1 MLSRNAGQSSS
12 AARLS
17 ELLGWLAAWPPAEE
31 SLTASDL
38 ADLLWLART
47 MPEAPPPTNR
57 GQGSHS
63 AEERKESHTSDPGRN
78 DSSKRPPPTPPP
90 EPPPGDQDHC
100 AFFPETPPASPR
112 ERAAHLLPV
121 RVLPRQRELD
131 AAIASLPVRLQAPR
145 LLPPDRL
152 LLEALRPLMGRVP
165 AADRQ
170 QLDEEATAERCA
182 EQRLPLPVYRGRAEP
197 RFSVTLLVDR
207 GLSMEVWQPLAGEF
221 RDLLVRSGSF
231 REVRMVE
238 LIPPRSWDGDGAVG
252 YRPVEAQQV
261 VWKSPKTLRRSPP
274 PLAAEA
280 RRSLLLVISDTAG
293 PHWWNGLMFEALE
306 AWSRRLPVAILHTL
320 PHWMAQRTAL
330 RALAQAEI
338 RNGDANASN
347 SHYLVRDPDG
357 WDDTLTRGGAVP
369 VLSLDPGSLA
379 PWSALVMG
387 DGRLS
392 IAGVRI
398 PADRAVLE
406 QRLEPLR
413 PEALAPAVAQ
423 PSSAEELWQGFCRFA
438 SAEAQRLMMVLAA
451 APVLSLPVMRLIKE
465 AMLPTASGPLPL
477 QEVLLSGLLQPIAGS
492 PEQEPDQQHRGR
504 RDAVPQSPADADTLQ
519 YSFHAG
525 VLELLRS
532 DLSAADTVTVVRMVT
547 GLLERRWNALGTG
560 HRFRALLR
568 DPGLEIDDEELKGV
582 VNFATATAE
591 LIERLPGEE
600 YQRFARQ
607 LRGRSPQPVRRVW
620 PETMCFVSHD
630 FTTELLVEVPELQPV
645 RFETARLQIMPLQR
659 FSTSTWL
666 LRQEGGRWFMEL
678 RPLQVEGYREDL
690 GGRLALTLV
699 EIPAGSFLM
708 GSPPEEPERSE
719 NEGPQ
724 HEVKLE
730 SFFISQTPITQAQ
743 WREVAGW
750 QPLPAERWRQ
760 DLNPDPSHFQNR
772 QGLAEGKVHLFE
784 AEANT
789 DNRPVENVSWLDAI
803 EFCNRLSQRT
813 GRTYTLPSEAQWEY
827 ACRAGSITPFHFG
840 ATITPELANYDGN
853 FTYADGP
860 KGVYREQ
867 TTPVGML
874 PANAWGLHDMHGNVY
889 EWCLDHWHHGYE
901 GAPADGSAWLSS
913 TDQQQQSTPKAVE
926 VGTDDSESRLL
937 RGGSWFDD
945 PLYCRSAF
953 RFRLRPGY
961 AYLYVGFRVVCLPQ
975 GPSLNP

>member
-1 MLSRNAGQSSS
+1 MPSRSAAQHSS

-17 ELLGWLAAWPPAEE
+17 ELLGWLVAWPPAEE

-57 GQGSHS
+57 DQGSQS
-63 AEERKESHTSDPGRN
+63 AQERKESHTSDPGRN

-145 LLPPDRL
+145 LLPPDQL
-152 LLEALRPLMGRVP
+152 LLDALRPLMGRVP

-182 EQRLPLPVYRGRAEP
+182 EQRLPLPVYGGRAEP

-221 RDLLVRSGSF
+221 RDLLVRSGAF

-238 LIPPRSWDGDGAVG
+238 LSPPRSWEGDGAVG

-261 VWKSPKTLRRSPP
+261 VWKSPKALRRSPP

-293 PHWWNGLMFEALE
+293 PHWWDGLMFEALE

-338 RNGDANASN
+338 RNGDATASN

-357 WDDTLTRGGAVP
+357 WDDTPTRGGAVP

-413 PEALAPAVAQ
+413 PEALAPADAQ

-465 AMLPTASGPLPL
+465 AILPPASGPLPL

-492 PEQEPDQQHRGR
+492 PEQEPGQQHRGR
-504 RDAVPQSPADADTLQ
+504 RDAVRQSPADADTLQ

-560 HRFRALLR
+560 HSFRALLR

-620 PETMCFVSHD
+620 PETMRFVSHD

-645 RFETARLQIMPLQR
+645 RFETARLQNMPLER
-659 FSTSTWL
+659 FPTSTCL
-666 LRQEGGRWFMEL
+666 LRQEGGRWSTER

-690 GGRLALTLV
+690 GGRLALTLI

-708 GSPPEEPERSE
+708 GSPPEEPGLSDD
-719 NEGPQ
+719 EGPQ
-724 HEVKLE
+724 HEVKLA
-730 SFFISQTPITQAQ
+730 SFFMSHTPITQAQ

-750 QPLPAERWRQ
+750 QSLPAERWGQ
-760 DLNPDPSHFQNR
+760 DLNPDPSHFYNR
-772 QGLAEGKVHLFE
+772 EGQAEGEVRLFE

-789 DNRPVENVSWLDAI
+789 DNRPVENVSWLDAM

-827 ACRAGSITPFHFG
+827 ACRAGTTTPFHFG
-840 ATITPELANYDGN
+840 DMISPELANYHGN
-853 FTYADGP
+853 YAYADGP
-860 KGVYREQ
+860 KGIYREQ
-867 TTPVGML
+867 TTPVRMF
-874 PANAWGLHDMHGNVY
+874 PANAWGLHDMHGNVW
-889 EWCLDHWHHGYE
+889 EWCLDEWHESYE
-901 GAPADGSAWLSS
+901 GAPTDGRAWGDAAEGEKSKELVK
-913 TDQQQQSTPKAVE
+913 TK
-926 VGTDDSESRLL
+926 LL
-937 RGGSWFDD
+937 RGGSWNFI
-945 PLYCRSAF
+945 PGSCRSASRNHF
-953 RFRLRPGY
+953 RPDY
-961 AYLYVGFRVVCLPQ
+961 ANDGVGFRVVCLPQ

>member
-1 MLSRNAGQSSS
+1 MPSRRAVQPSSD
-12 AARLS
+12 AWLS
-17 ELLGWLAAWPPAEE
+17 ELLGWLVAWPPAEE

-57 GQGSHS
+57 DQGSQS
-63 AEERKESHTSDPGRN
+63 AQERKESHTSDPGRN

-145 LLPPDRL
+145 LLPPERL
-152 LLEALRPLMGRVP
+152 MLDALRPLMGRVP

-182 EQRLPLPVYRGRAEP
+182 EQRLPLPVYGGRAEP

-207 GLSMEVWQPLAGEF
+207 GLSMEVWQPLAREF
-221 RDLLVRSGSF
+221 RDLLVRSGAF

-238 LIPPRSWDGDGAVG
+238 LSPPRSWEGDGAVG

-261 VWKSPKTLRRSPP
+261 VWKSPKALRRSPP

-293 PHWWNGLMFEALE
+293 PHWWDGLMFEALE

-338 RNGDANASN
+338 RNGDATASN

-357 WDDTLTRGGAVP
+357 WDDTPTRGGAVP

-465 AMLPTASGPLPL
+465 AILPPASGPLPL
-477 QEVLLSGLLQPIAGS
+477 QEVLLSGLLQPIAGP
-492 PEQEPDQQHRGR
+492 PEQEPGQQHRGR
-504 RDAVPQSPADADTLQ
+504 RDADRQSPADADTLQ

-560 HRFRALLR
+560 HSFRALLR

-645 RFETARLQIMPLQR
+645 RFETARLQNMPLQR
-659 FSTSTWL
+659 FPTSTCL
-666 LRQEGGRWFMEL
+666 LRQEGGRWSTER

-690 GGRLALTLV
+690 GGRLALTLI

-708 GSPPEEPERSE
+708 GSPPEEPGRSDD
-719 NEGPQ
+719 EGPQ
-724 HEVKLE
+724 HEVKLA
-730 SFFISQTPITQAQ
+730 SFFMSHTPITQAQ

-750 QPLPAERWRQ
+750 QPLPAERWGQ
-760 DLNPDPSHFQNR
+760 DLNPDPSHFYNR
-772 QGLAEGKVHLFE
+772 EGQAEGEVRLFE

-789 DNRPVENVSWLDAI
+789 DNRPVENVSWLDAM

-813 GRTYTLPSEAQWEY
+813 GRTYSLPSEAQWEY
-827 ACRAGSITPFHFG
+827 ACRAGTTTPFHFG
-840 ATITPELANYDGN
+840 DTISPELANYRGDVA
-853 FTYADGP
+853 YADGP
-860 KGVYREQ
+860 QGVYREQ
-867 TTPVGML
+867 TTPVGMF
-874 PANAWGLHDMHGNVY
+874 PANAWGLHDMHANVW
-889 EWCLDHWHHGYE
+889 EWCQDEWHESYE
-901 GAPADGSAWLSS
+901 GAPTDGRAWVDAAERENSN
-913 TDQQQQSTPKAVE
+913 
-926 VGTDDSESRLL
+926 ESKKRRLL
-937 RGGSWFDD
+937 RGGSWSYY
-945 PLYCRSAF
+945 PRYCRSAC
-953 RFRLRPGY
+953 RFLILPVD
-961 AYLYVGFRVVCLPQ
+961 AYYVVGFRVVCLPQ
-975 GPSLNP
+975 DPSLNP

>member
-1 MLSRNAGQSSS
+1 
-12 AARLS
+12 
-17 ELLGWLAAWPPAEE
+17 
-31 SLTASDL
+31 
-38 ADLLWLART
+38 
-47 MPEAPPPTNR
+47 
-57 GQGSHS
+57 
-63 AEERKESHTSDPGRN
+63 
-78 DSSKRPPPTPPP
+78 
-90 EPPPGDQDHC
+90 
-100 AFFPETPPASPR
+100 
-112 ERAAHLLPV
+112 
-121 RVLPRQRELD
+121 VLPRQRELD

-145 LLPPDRL
+145 LLPPERL
-152 LLEALRPLMGRVP
+152 MLDALRPLMGRVP

-182 EQRLPLPVYRGRAEP
+182 EQRLPLPVYGGRAEP

-207 GLSMEVWQPLAGEF
+207 GLSMEVWQPLAREF
-221 RDLLVRSGSF
+221 RDLLVRSGAF

-238 LIPPRSWDGDGAVG
+238 LSPPRSWEGDGAVG

-261 VWKSPKTLRRSPP
+261 VWKSPKALRRSPP

-293 PHWWNGLMFEALE
+293 PHWWDGLMFEALE

-338 RNGDANASN
+338 RNGDATASN

-357 WDDTLTRGGAVP
+357 WDDTPTRGGAVP

-398 PADRAVLE
+398 PTDRAVLE

-465 AMLPTASGPLPL
+465 AILPPASGPLPL
-477 QEVLLSGLLQPIAGS
+477 QEVLLSGLLQPIAGP
-492 PEQEPDQQHRGR
+492 PEQEPGQQHRGR
-504 RDAVPQSPADADTLQ
+504 RDADRQSPADADTLQ

-560 HRFRALLR
+560 HSFRALLR

-645 RFETARLQIMPLQR
+645 RFETARLQNMPLQR
-659 FSTSTWL
+659 FPTSTCL
-666 LRQEGGRWFMEL
+666 LRQEGGRWSTER

-690 GGRLALTLV
+690 GGRLALTLI

-708 GSPPEEPERSE
+708 GSPPEEPGRSDD
-719 NEGPQ
+719 EGPQ
-724 HEVKLE
+724 HEVKLA
-730 SFFISQTPITQAQ
+730 SFFMSHTPITQAQ

-750 QPLPAERWRQ
+750 QSLPAERWGQ
-760 DLNPDPSHFQNR
+760 DLNPDPSHFYNR
-772 QGLAEGKVHLFE
+772 EGQAEGEVRLFE

-789 DNRPVENVSWLDAI
+789 DNRPVENVSWLDAM

-827 ACRAGSITPFHFG
+827 ACRAGTTTPFHFG
-840 ATITPELANYDGN
+840 DMISPELANYHGN
-853 FTYADGP
+853 YAYADGP
-860 KGVYREQ
+860 KGIYREQ
-867 TTPVGML
+867 TTPVRMF
-874 PANAWGLHDMHGNVY
+874 PANAWGLHDMHGNVW
-889 EWCLDHWHHGYE
+889 EWCLDEWHESYE
-901 GAPADGSAWLSS
+901 GAPTDGRAWGDAAEGEKSKELVK
-913 TDQQQQSTPKAVE
+913 TK
-926 VGTDDSESRLL
+926 LL
-937 RGGSWFDD
+937 RGGSWNDGPWD
-945 PLYCRSAF
+945 CRSAYSYHS
-953 RFRLRPGY
+953 RPDD
-961 AYLYVGFRVVCLPQ
+961 ADFFVGFRVVCLPQ
-975 GPSLNP
+975 DPSLNP